1 MFEEDAR
8 INREWREKNG
18 KVGVR
23 AMVMSGEYVFM
34 TAKALE
40 MASEMYD
47 NVEKGV
53 IEGCGHYLAE
63 ENPEGF
69 VTKVLGFVEEK

>member
-1 MFEEDAR
+1 
-8 INREWREKNG
+8 
-18 KVGVR
+18 
-23 AMVMSGEYVFM
+23 M

-47 NVEKGV
+47 NIEKGV

-63 ENPEGF
+63 ENPQGF
-69 VTKVLGFVEEK
+69 VMKVLDFVEEK